1 MYDGS
6 LILRKNRYLVSVMFL
21 RPKCLFKKVIALSLC
36 ALQAR
41 AQGNAT
47 FFQFFVRARA
57 DLVYVARQG
66 CATSRLIHEPCSTES
81 QVVLIFWH
89 PLVH

>member
-1 MYDGS
+1 MFIQESDRSFVLCIPGPGPGQCN
-6 LILRKNRYLVSVMFL
+6 IL
-21 RPKCLFKKVIALSLC
+21 
-36 ALQAR
+36 
-41 AQGNAT
+41 
-47 FFQFFVRARA
+47 QFFVRARA